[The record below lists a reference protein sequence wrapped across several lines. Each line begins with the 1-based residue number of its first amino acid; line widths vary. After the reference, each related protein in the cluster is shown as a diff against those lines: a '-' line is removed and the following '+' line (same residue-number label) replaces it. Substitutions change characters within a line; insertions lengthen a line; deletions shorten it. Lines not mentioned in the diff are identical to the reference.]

1 LLKKLTL
8 FGSPWSAVYLE
19 FALIAA
25 YIIGVFIL
33 VIVVEK
39 MSKIQYISKRP
50 VIKQLRKD
58 DIIDKYFKLR
68 SGVLIRDEKEL
79 LEELKRMSD
88 ITFQDYVTAK
98 KNDFESWLI
107 LNNKN
112 ELAKR
117 VGKSRTRKEL
127 IESLEKFESEIP
139 DPLKSK
145 K

>member
-1 LLKKLTL
+1 
-8 FGSPWSAVYLE
+8 
-19 FALIAA
+19 
-25 YIIGVFIL
+25 
-33 VIVVEK
+33 
-39 MSKIQYISKRP
+39 M
-50 VIKQLRKD
+50 
-58 DIIDKYFKLR
+58 
-68 SGVLIRDEKEL
+68 

>member
-1 LLKKLTL
+1 MLWHLNCSKKLTL

-117 VGKSRTRKEL
+117 GRQVKDKKRADR
-127 IESLEKFESEIP
+127 IIREI
-139 DPLKSK
+139 
-145 K
+145 